1 VIVLVRHGTTEQNRR
16 GLLLGRADPSLS
28 ADGVDQARVLAAVF
42 EREGQPARI
51 VTSPLRRTRETA
63 KAIAAPWGMA
73 VDDEE
78 GLIEMDYGEWDERP
92 LADIPRDAWDGWQ
105 RDPDFAPPGGET
117 LRAVQ
122 QRVSACM
129 ESLLSG
135 VAKEGHVIAVSHV
148 SPIKAG
154 VLWALDLDDRPQL
167 AWRLRLETGSVCRLA
182 RGPLGPV
189 LTAFNERVATPP

>member
-1 VIVLVRHGTTEQNRR
+1 MIVLVRHGTTEQNRR

-28 ADGVDQARVLAAVF
+28 AEGVEQARVLSALL

-63 KAIAAPWGMA
+63 VAIAAPWGMA
-73 VDDEE
+73 VE
-78 GLIEMDYGEWDERP
+78 GEAALIEMDYGEWDERP
-92 LADIPRDAWDGWQ
+92 LADVPRDVWEGWQ

-122 QRVSACM
+122 ERVSACM
-129 ESLLSG
+129 ASLLTG
-135 VAKEGHVIAVSHV
+135 VAADGHVIAVSHV

-154 VLWALDLDDRPQL
+154 VLWALDLEDRPQL
-167 AWRLRLETGSVCRLA
+167 AWRLRLDTGSVCRLA

-189 LTAFNERVATPP
+189 LTAFNERVARP